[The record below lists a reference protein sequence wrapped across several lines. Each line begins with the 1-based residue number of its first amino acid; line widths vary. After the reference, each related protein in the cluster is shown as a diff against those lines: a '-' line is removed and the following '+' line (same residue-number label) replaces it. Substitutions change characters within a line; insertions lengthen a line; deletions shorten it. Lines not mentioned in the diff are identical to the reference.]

1 MDTIMNWLTNR
12 FKERT
17 SFDGIAIIGVSLVA
31 LFFTP
36 LVKMAAIAGLVY
48 GAWTIL
54 KKERE

>member
-31 LFFTP
+31 LFVPIICQTNF
-36 LVKMAAIAGLVY
+36 
-48 GAWTIL
+48 
-54 KKERE
+54 

>member
-1 MDTIMNWLTNR
+1 MNWLTNR